1 MQEVAIVT
9 DSTADLPPALA
20 QEMGITIV
28 PLKVIFGREV
38 YRDGVDLDCT
48 TFYQR
53 LRAGE
58 VTTTSQPSPGEFEAA
73 YRHLL
78 TRAKSIVSIHIS
90 RRLSGTVNAAETAR
104 SLLPEADITVVD
116 SRLVAGALGLV
127 VRAAAR
133 VAQEGKPLAEV
144 LSLIDQL
151 ITAIK
156 VYFSIESLEY
166 LRRGGR
172 IGGAQAL
179 LGTILKINPILTLAD
194 GVIQPFEKIRGQKA
208 ALRRLAEIATAAAKD
223 QPLFCQV
230 LTGDNQETAAALAS
244 LLSGLPPGSTVETAA
259 IGTVVAAHTGPG
271 VYGIVFCPRRALEP
285 VP

>member
-1 MQEVAIVT
+1 MREVAVVT

-38 YRDGVDLDCT
+38 YRDGVDINRA

-58 VTTTSQPSPGEFEAA
+58 VATTSQPSPGEFEAA

-90 RRLSGTVNAAETAR
+90 RKLSSTVNAAETAR
-104 SLLPEADITVVD
+104 SLSSEADITVID

-127 VRAAAR
+127 VRAAAKA
-133 VAQEGKPLAEV
+133 AQEGKTRPEV

-166 LRRGGR
+166 LHRGGR

-194 GVIQPFEKIRGQKA
+194 GVIQPFEKVRGQKT
-208 ALRRLAEIATAAAKD
+208 ALRRLAEIAVAAAGD
-223 QPLFCQV
+223 RPLFCQV
-230 LTGDNQETAAALAS
+230 LTGDNLEAATTLAG
-244 LLSGLPPGSTVETAA
+244 LLSGLPPGSTVKTNT
-259 IGTVVAAHTGPG
+259 IGAVVAAHTGPG
-271 VYGIVFCPRRALEP
+271 VYGLVFCPQRALEP
-285 VP
+285 TL

>member
-1 MQEVAIVT
+1 MQELAIVT

-38 YRDGVDLDCT
+38 YRDGVDLDRT

-53 LRAGE
+53 LHAGE
-58 VTTTSQPSPGEFEAA
+58 VATTSQPSPGEFEAA

-127 VRAAAR
+127 VRTAAR
-133 VAQEGKPLAEV
+133 AAQEGKPPAEV

-194 GVIQPFEKIRGQKA
+194 GVIQPFEKVWGQKA
-208 ALRRLAEIATAAAKD
+208 ALRRLAEIATAAAGNR
-223 QPLFCQV
+223 PLFCQV

-271 VYGIVFCPRRALEP
+271 VYGIVFCPKRALEP